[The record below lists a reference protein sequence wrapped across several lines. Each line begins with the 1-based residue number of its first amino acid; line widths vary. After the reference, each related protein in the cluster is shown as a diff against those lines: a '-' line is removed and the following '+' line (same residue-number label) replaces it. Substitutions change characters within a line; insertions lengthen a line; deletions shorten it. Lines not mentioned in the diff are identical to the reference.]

1 MAKTDV
7 MSVRE
12 IKWQDSLAPL
22 KQKYD
27 AAMKAGQQ
35 ATALILDFASDYYIA
50 YTEANAMGG
59 RDEQRKKR
67 VERLHETIGVEDMSD
82 SWISNLRSI
91 GKEASWLRKHTAQLP
106 RSTDSLKLLAGAG
119 ENKSVALITKGTIG
133 SLSSITET
141 RAALGKK
148 PRHYVKQSATYD
160 GSLSF
165 SSQADA
171 VRVFADALTTTD
183 ATLSVSD
190 KNMAGALAKHF
201 DKQSWKKVESRVK
214 VKA

>member
-12 IKWQDSLAPL
+12 IKWQESLAPL
-22 KQKYD
+22 KRKYD
-27 AAMKAGQQ
+27 AAMKAHQHT
-35 ATALILDFASDYYIA
+35 TALILDFASDYYIA

-59 RDEQRKKR
+59 RDEQRTERMK
-67 VERLHETIGVEDMSD
+67 RLHETIGVEDMSD

-106 RSTDSLKLLAGAG
+106 RSTDSLKLLANAG
-119 ENKSVALITKGTIG
+119 EKKSVALITKGTIG

-148 PRHYVKQSATYD
+148 PRHHVRERSTYD
-160 GSLSF
+160 GTLSF
-165 SSQADA
+165 PSQADA

-183 ATLSVSD
+183 ATLSLSD
-190 KNMAGALAKHF
+190 KGMAGALAHHLG
-201 DKQSWKKVESRVK
+201 KQRWEKVKSRVK
-214 VKA
+214 V